1 MILSQAII
9 NCMDYKDTE
18 EFMYSIYA
26 KRRNGKFQPDSEA
39 LVLKLTVEEMEI
51 KSTELAEEKCPGFDY
66 FLEIFVLKDF
76 YEDLLKLEEFKS
88 DAKKVERII
97 YYAEFDA

>member
-9 NCMDYKDTE
+9 NCIDYKDTE

-26 KRRNGKFQPDSEA
+26 KRINGKFQPDSEA
-39 LVLKLTVEEMEI
+39 LVLKLTVEEMEM
-51 KSTELAEEKCPGFDY
+51 KSIELAEEKCPGFDY
-66 FLEIFVLKDF
+66 FLELFVLKDF

-88 DAKKVERII
+88 NIKKVERII